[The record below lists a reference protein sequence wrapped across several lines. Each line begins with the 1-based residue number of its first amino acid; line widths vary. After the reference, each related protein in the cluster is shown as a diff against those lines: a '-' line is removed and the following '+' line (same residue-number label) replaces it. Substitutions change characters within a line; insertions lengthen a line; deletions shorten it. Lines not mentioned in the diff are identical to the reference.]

1 MFTIY
6 LEYSLGLLA
15 NNLQIID
22 MGIKAVEAQASL
34 TLDTRRIKKNGKYPV
49 KVFVWSSLENKG
61 KHYSIGIDLTE
72 QEYHSVWETVKPRKE
87 HQSLRRKLSAVL
99 EKVMGSIE
107 DIGHFTFEQYEQKV
121 STPKGES
128 QNIFWH
134 YAQRIIHLKERE
146 QISTAE
152 ISQLACKALKR
163 FAGSDRLTFRTVTAK
178 WLQAFEDDMVSRG
191 RSLTTV
197 GMYLRTLKTVY
208 RDAITNKAITDEFD
222 PFGKRKYIIPE
233 SRNTK
238 KALTREQLKILKE
251 AVPETLD
258 QEKARDFFFFS
269 FASNGMNMKD
279 IALLKFSDLEG
290 DKFTFIREKTRNAK
304 KDQQTP
310 ITVYLDTFQSGVIKK
325 YGNDYDVSTYIFPI
339 IKEGTSPEQQRN
351 SVKNFTRF
359 VNQHLKKLCQ
369 KIGLPEISTYWAR
382 HSYATISIQK
392 GASMEFMQES
402 LGHSNMK
409 TTQNYFKGFDDEAK
423 RKFASRI
430 MNFEE

>member
-72 QEYHSVWETVKPRKE
+72 QEYHSAWETVKPRKE

-99 EKVMGSIE
+99 EKVMRSIE
-107 DIGHFTFEQYEQKV
+107 DIEHFTFEQYEQKV

-134 YAQRIIHLKERE
+134 YTQRIAYLKDRE

-163 FAGSDRLTFRTVTAK
+163 FAGSDRLTFRTVTPK

-197 GMYLRTLKTVY
+197 GIYLRTLKTVF
-208 RDAITNKAITDEFD
+208 RDAVTNKDITDEFD
-222 PFGKRKYIIPE
+222 PFGKRKYVIPE

-238 KALTREQLKILKE
+238 KALTAEQLRELRD
-251 AVPETLD
+251 AVPETTD

-269 FASNGMNMKD
+269 FAGNGMNIRD
-279 IALLKFSDLEG
+279 IALLKFSDLEA
-290 DKFTFIREKTRNAK
+290 DKFSFVRQKTRNIK
-304 KDQQTP
+304 KDRQTP
-310 ITVYLDTFQSGVIKK
+310 ITVYLTPFHQRVIKK
-325 YGNDYDVSTYIFPI
+325 YANNPETSTYVFPI
-339 IKEGTSPEQQRN
+339 IKEGTTPEKQRN

-359 VNQHLKKLCQ
+359 VNQHLKKICR
-369 KIGLPEISTYWAR
+369 KIGLPEVSTYWAR
-382 HSYATISIQK
+382 HSFATISIQK
-392 GASMEFMQES
+392 GATMEFMRES

-409 TTQNYFKGFDDEAK
+409 TTQNYFNGFDDEAK
-423 RKFASRI
+423 RDFASRI
-430 MNFEE
+430 MDF